1 VAVGIDYLA
10 VQGGEA
16 AAQRAAVCP
25 TLVLGLGNILLQDEG
40 VGVRV
45 VEALQ
50 GLPLPP
56 GVEVVDGATA
66 GMALLDILA
75 DRRRV
80 IVIDAVDGDWEPG
93 TVVRLGPDDLLPQQS
108 QAVSLH
114 ELGLLEALI
123 AARRL
128 GVAPQEMVI
137 LGVRP
142 YEVACGLSLSREMAA
157 LLPRVV
163 KLVLA
168 ELGADDAP

>member
-1 VAVGIDYLA
+1 VAAELENMAIREGA
-10 VQGGEA
+10 GA
-16 AAQRAAVCP
+16 AERTKPCP

-45 VEALQ
+45 VEAIQ
-50 GLPLPP
+50 RLPLPAD
-56 GVEVVDGATA
+56 VEVVDGATA

-80 IVIDAVDGDWEPG
+80 IVIDAIDGDWEPG
-93 TVVRLGPDDLLPQQS
+93 TVVRFGPNDLLPRQS

-123 AARRL
+123 AAQRL
-128 GVAPQEMVI
+128 GVAPQELVI

-163 KLVLA
+163 ELVLA
-168 ELGADDAP
+168 ELGADAAP